1 MNSTQTYAI
10 FVASIAALGGFVFG
24 FDASVISGVIG
35 YASQEFNLSPWQE
48 GFVVSSPTLGAA
60 IASLMAGP
68 IADKVGRKK
77 VLLVIAALY
86 LCSAVASTMAN
97 SYLNLIIARVLGGFA
112 FSSLVIAP
120 IYIAE
125 IAPAQLRGKLV
136 SINQLNIVFGFSAAY
151 FSNYYLLNATS
162 NLEHWLQ
169 AYQLEHNVWRFMLA
183 VEIVPALGYFLLLF
197 LIPESPRWLV
207 IANKTQQAQ
216 ATLHKLLPAAQA
228 LEQIKSIRSSVLE
241 QSPNLAEKLRQFFSK
256 KMRVIIVIAF
266 TVGIIQQITGVNAIY
281 FYAPSIFE
289 QSGVGKNV
297 AFVQAIWIGLTNVVF
312 TVVAMLLIDKIGRR
326 PLFLVGLCG
335 IILSMSLNSFA
346 FYQADY
352 KLTQQSAIELS
363 EKIAVPKLA
372 TLAEQQFESDVAFKK
387 ALNSVLTTEQFKQHQ
402 SDILKQATHINAP
415 LVLLAILFFVASFAV
430 SLGPVMWVLLSEIF
444 PNHLRGLAISIVGL
458 TNSVASF
465 VTQLMFPYE
474 LANFGASFTFILY
487 ALFAT
492 IGLILIYKLLPET
505 KGKTLEELESVF
517 IK

>member
-60 IASLMAGP
+60 IASLLAGP

-77 VLLVIAALY
+77 VLIVIAALY
-86 LCSAVASTMAN
+86 LCSAIASAMAN
-97 SYLNLIIARVLGGFA
+97 SYQSLIIARIIGGFA

-151 FSNYYLLNATS
+151 FANYYLLNAAS
-162 NLEHWLQ
+162 NVEHWLQ
-169 AYQLEHNVWRFMLA
+169 AYQLEQNVWRFMLA

-207 IANKTQQAQ
+207 LANKTQQAQ
-216 ATLHKLLPAAQA
+216 ITLNKLLPAAEA
-228 LEQIKSIRSSVLE
+228 LEQINSIRHSVAQ
-241 QSPNLAEKLRQFFSK
+241 QSLNLAEKLKQFFSQ
-256 KMRVIIVIAF
+256 KMRLIIIIAF
-266 TVGIIQQITGVNAIY
+266 TIGIIQQITGVNAIY

-289 QSGVGKNV
+289 QSGVGKNA

-312 TVVAMLLIDKIGRR
+312 TLIAMVLIDKIGRR
-326 PLFLVGLCG
+326 PLFIAGLCG
-335 IILSMSLNSFA
+335 VILSMSLNSFA

-352 KLTQQSAIELS
+352 KLTQASAIELS
-363 EKIAVPKLA
+363 TQIAEPKLM
-372 TLAEQQFESDVAFKK
+372 TLAEQEFQSDIAFKQ
-387 ALNSVLTTEQFKQHQ
+387 ALHSVLTAEQFKQYQ

-415 LVLLAILFFVASFAV
+415 LVLFAILFFVASFAV

-458 TNSVASF
+458 TNSAASF
-465 VTQLMFPYE
+465 ITQLMFPYE
-474 LANFGASFTFILY
+474 LATFGAPFTFIVY
-487 ALFAT
+487 AVFAAL
-492 IGLILIYKLLPET
+492 GLVLIYKLLPET
-505 KGKTLEELESVF
+505 KGKTLEELESVL
-517 IK
+517 K